1 MIGLN
6 KLRRAL
12 LRWDRLLSAVVL
24 GLPFTLMA
32 VLGFLW
38 LLEHGWMVWFVA
50 FSLGL
55 AVLLTGARWLAQ
67 RKVARNSPSSPE
79 REKGETDE
87 RVDHLAVTADPDW
100 LPHERQ
106 AFIDV
111 CGHIEKI
118 TAAGVEW
125 ESLRGHALEVVNRIA
140 RSMGEE
146 RTALD
151 FTLPEALLLLEH
163 TTSRYRRLMRD
174 EVPFTDQV
182 SISTLHW
189 LWSRRE
195 RLSRIWTLADWGRRA
210 ARMALNPT
218 RSILLEIEQV
228 VAGGNSSFLTVQ
240 MMGTMQAVLL
250 EEVAYSAVEL
260 YSGRLRFSD
269 AELLD
274 IQLGNSERDRAR
286 LAKPDEPL
294 RILLVGQISAGKSTL
309 LNALLEG
316 EQAETDVAPTTPG
329 LVTYQ
334 ADVNGVPCHFLDSR
348 GLDGSRRNREKLCE
362 EMVDSDMIIW
372 LIRADRPAREP
383 DLQLKRAFDAWFNA
397 NPSRRKPV
405 IIALATC
412 MDRLAEGWPWPEH
425 NLPQAV
431 CERFAHV
438 VDVIAQDLDG
448 LKPRPVSSTSPF
460 WNIESITSAIEA
472 HLSEA
477 LMVQRNRRRAEATGK
492 RGSIL
497 GQARRGGRQI
507 VSMARLYGRR
517 TGKQTQNPK

>member
-12 LRWDRLLSAVVL
+12 LRWDRLLSAVVV
-24 GLPFTLMA
+24 GLPFTLMS

-38 LLEHGWMVWFVA
+38 LLEHGWLIWFVS

-55 AVLLTGARWLAQ
+55 AVLLTVARWLAR
-67 RKVARNSPSSPE
+67 RKVTRSSASSPQ
-79 REKGETDE
+79 GE
-87 RVDHLAVTADPDW
+87 HLAVAADPDW
-100 LPHERQ
+100 LPHERE
-106 AFIDV
+106 AFVEV
-111 CGHIEKI
+111 CLHIEKI
-118 TAAGVEW
+118 TEEGVAW
-125 ESLRGHALEVVNRIA
+125 ESLREHALDVVNRIA

-151 FTLPEALLLLEH
+151 FTLPEALLLVER
-163 TTSRYRRLMRD
+163 TTVRYRRLLRD
-174 EVPFTDQV
+174 KVPFSDQV
-182 SISTLHW
+182 SISTLYW

-195 RLSRIWTLADWGRRA
+195 RLSRIWTVADWGRRV

-218 RSILLEIEQV
+218 RSLLLEIEQV
-228 VAGGNSSFLTVQ
+228 VAGGNSSFLTVE

-250 EEVAYSAVEL
+250 EEVAFSAVEL

-274 IQLGNSERDRAR
+274 IQLAASDADRTR

-316 EQAETDVAPTTPG
+316 EQAEIDAAPTTPG
-329 LVTYQ
+329 LVTWQ
-334 ADVNGVPCHFLDSR
+334 ADVNGVPCHFLDSQ
-348 GLDGSRRNREKLCE
+348 GLDGSRRNREQLCE
-362 EMVDSDMIIW
+362 EMVDSDLIIW

-383 DLQLKRAFDAWFNA
+383 DLQLKKVFDAWFIA

-412 MDRLAEGWPWPEH
+412 MDRLAEGWPYPEH
-425 NLPQAV
+425 NLPQHV
-431 CERFAHV
+431 REKFAQV
-438 VDVIAQDLDG
+438 VDVIGQDLDG
-448 LKPRPVSSTSPF
+448 LKPRPVSSVAPP
-460 WNIESITSAIEA
+460 WNIESVTSAIVS

-477 LMVQRNRRRAEATGK
+477 LMVQRNRRRTEAAGA
-492 RGSIL
+492 RGSVL
-497 GQARRGGRQI
+497 QQARRRGRQV
-507 VSMARLYGRR
+507 VSMAKLYGRR
-517 TGKQTQNPK
+517 VNKQK